1 MLRSTKKTSVENTLV
16 FCLAR
21 HLKSHPRGWIRTAST
36 RRTVRRGKKP
46 LRGFFRCAAR
56 VIHPRPPK
64 ELNAGTGENAA
75 GWLRK
80 KKKARQSSTDQRA
93 ILVGAAGFE
102 PTASSSRTKR
112 ATNCAMPRKYRNPMG
127 CGLVGDERIELPQVE
142 SESTA
147 LPLCKSPLFGFALS
161 TEALLTRNII
171 QPPPPFVNHFFDFSV
186 HVFSV
191 FPTSA
196 FSRLFSSPALDT
208 RPLWE
213 YSYSIIHLPPLRE
226 NGRNEGCSI

>member
-1 MLRSTKKTSVENTLV
+1 MTYNARFYYHFGNIYKIVYFLTMFMDKIAKKQ
-16 FCLAR
+16 
-21 HLKSHPRGWIRTAST
+21 
-36 RRTVRRGKKP
+36 
-46 LRGFFRCAAR
+46 
-56 VIHPRPPK
+56 
-64 ELNAGTGENAA
+64 
-75 GWLRK
+75 
-80 KKKARQSSTDQRA
+80 KKASLLKQALRTFGLMSKQSTGLFFARCGAPSCSNPCPSGDKKDPQPKLEVL
-93 ILVGAAGFE
+93 LVGVTGFE
-102 PTASSSRTKR
+102 PTASSSRTRR

-186 HVFSV
+186 HVFSA
-191 FPTSA
+191 FSTTA

>member
-1 MLRSTKKTSVENTLV
+1 MQKRHSCELRPCGIAIQQISKQK
-16 FCLAR
+16 
-21 HLKSHPRGWIRTAST
+21 
-36 RRTVRRGKKP
+36 RRTFRSISGAVRIS
-46 LRGFFRCAAR
+46 
-56 VIHPRPPK
+56 VM
-64 ELNAGTGENAA
+64 
-75 GWLRK
+75 
-80 KKKARQSSTDQRA
+80 
-93 ILVGAAGFE
+93 VGAAGFE
-102 PTASSSRTKR
+102 PTASSSRTRR

-186 HVFSV
+186 HVFSA
-191 FPTSA
+191 FSTTA
-196 FSRLFSSPALDT
+196 FSRLFSFPALDT

-213 YSYSIIHLPPLRE
+213 YSYSIIYLPPLRE

>member
-1 MLRSTKKTSVENTLV
+1 MQKGTVVNCAPVASLSSKSANKK
-16 FCLAR
+16 
-21 HLKSHPRGWIRTAST
+21 
-36 RRTVRRGKKP
+36 RRTFCSISGAVRIS
-46 LRGFFRCAAR
+46 
-56 VIHPRPPK
+56 VM
-64 ELNAGTGENAA
+64 
-75 GWLRK
+75 
-80 KKKARQSSTDQRA
+80 
-93 ILVGAAGFE
+93 VGAAGFE
-102 PTASSSRTKR
+102 PTASSSRTRR

-186 HVFSV
+186 HVFSA
-191 FPTSA
+191 FSTTA
-196 FSRLFSSPALDT
+196 FSRLFSFPALDT

-213 YSYSIIHLPPLRE
+213 YSYSIIYLPLLRE

>member
-1 MLRSTKKTSVENTLV
+1 MNSL
-16 FCLAR
+16 
-21 HLKSHPRGWIRTAST
+21 I
-36 RRTVRRGKKP
+36 
-46 LRGFFRCAAR
+46 
-56 VIHPRPPK
+56 PRPNRSGSHQLLTFLK
-64 ELNAGTGENAA
+64 IGTRA
-75 GWLRK
+75 L
-80 KKKARQSSTDQRA
+80 KKAPLGLSLRHFVPPCCSNPAAEREKDRHTNVYRSFS
-93 ILVGAAGFE
+93 VGAAGFE
-102 PTASSSRTKR
+102 PTASSSRTRR

-186 HVFSV
+186 HVFSA
-191 FPTSA
+191 FSTTA

-213 YSYSIIHLPPLRE
+213 YSYSIINRKARISAISKQHICDMQFNAVAGALK
-226 NGRNEGCSI
+226 S

>member
-1 MLRSTKKTSVENTLV
+1 MQKRHSCELRPCGIAIQQISKQKRRIFRSISDAVRISVM
-16 FCLAR
+16 
-21 HLKSHPRGWIRTAST
+21 
-36 RRTVRRGKKP
+36 
-46 LRGFFRCAAR
+46 
-56 VIHPRPPK
+56 
-64 ELNAGTGENAA
+64 
-75 GWLRK
+75 
-80 KKKARQSSTDQRA
+80 
-93 ILVGAAGFE
+93 VGAAGFE
-102 PTASSSRTKR
+102 PTASSSRTRR
-112 ATNCAMPRKYRNPMG
+112 ATNCAMPRKYRNPTG

-186 HVFSV
+186 HVFSA
-191 FPTSA
+191 FSTTA

-208 RPLWE
+208 RSLWE
-213 YSYSIIHLPPLRE
+213 YSYSIIYLPLLRE

>member
-1 MLRSTKKTSVENTLV
+1 MNKKSGTGLRLPASAFGPWAGLTS
-16 FCLAR
+16 C
-21 HLKSHPRGWIRTAST
+21 W
-36 RRTVRRGKKP
+36 
-46 LRGFFRCAAR
+46 
-56 VIHPRPPK
+56 PRPQPQ
-64 ELNAGTGENAA
+64 LPVSAA
-75 GWLRK
+75 GSGRFGCRDK
-80 KKKARQSSTDQRA
+80 KDRHTNVYRIFS
-93 ILVGAAGFE
+93 VGAAGFE
-102 PTASSSRTKR
+102 PTASSSRTRR

-161 TEALLTRNII
+161 TEALLTKNII

-208 RPLWE
+208 HPLWE

>member
-1 MLRSTKKTSVENTLV
+1 MNNKAEPGLRLPASVSALGR
-16 FCLAR
+16 A
-21 HLKSHPRGWIRTAST
+21 SHPAGRGPSLSSLFLPLAAVAS
-36 RRTVRRGKKP
+36 
-46 LRGFFRCAAR
+46 AAEIEKDR
-56 VIHPRPPK
+56 HTNVYR
-64 ELNAGTGENAA
+64 
-75 GWLRK
+75 
-80 KKKARQSSTDQRA
+80 SFS
-93 ILVGAAGFE
+93 VGAAGFE
-102 PTASSSRTKR
+102 PTASSSRTRR

-147 LPLCKSPLFGFALS
+147 LPLCKSPLFSFALS
-161 TEALLTRNII
+161 TEAPLTKNII

-186 HVFSV
+186 HVFSA
-191 FPTSA
+191 FSTTA

-208 RPLWE
+208 RSLWE

>member
-1 MLRSTKKTSVENTLV
+1 MNNKAEPGLRLPASVSALGQ
-16 FCLAR
+16 A
-21 HLKSHPRGWIRTAST
+21 SHPAGRGPSLSSLFLPLAAVAS
-36 RRTVRRGKKP
+36 
-46 LRGFFRCAAR
+46 AAEIEKDR
-56 VIHPRPPK
+56 HTNVYR
-64 ELNAGTGENAA
+64 
-75 GWLRK
+75 
-80 KKKARQSSTDQRA
+80 SFS
-93 ILVGAAGFE
+93 VGAAGFE
-102 PTASSSRTKR
+102 PTASSSRTRR

-191 FPTSA
+191 FLHHRVFTS
-196 FSRLFSSPALDT
+196 FFVSGS
-208 RPLWE
+208 
-213 YSYSIIHLPPLRE
+213 
-226 NGRNEGCSI
+226 